1 MLRNMNVIK
10 RIMAVTY
17 FVQLSNE
24 DDFSSLF
31 ARIWIKIH
39 FPMESPI
46 INFSQVI
53 IQFVFVN
60 VPSAKSLA
68 LEERLIPR
76 SLM

>member
-1 MLRNMNVIK
+1 MV
-10 RIMAVTY
+10 VTY

-24 DDFSSLF
+24 DDFLSLF

-53 IQFVFVN
+53 IQFVN
-60 VPSAKSLA
+60 VSSAYSLA
-68 LEERLIPR
+68 LEERLIAR

>member
-1 MLRNMNVIK
+1 MV
-10 RIMAVTY
+10 VTY

-24 DDFSSLF
+24 DDFLSLF

-53 IQFVFVN
+53 IQFVN
-60 VPSAKSLA
+60 VSYANSLA
-68 LEERLIPR
+68 LEERLIAR

>member
-1 MLRNMNVIK
+1 
-10 RIMAVTY
+10 MAVTY

-24 DDFSSLF
+24 DDFLSLV

-53 IQFVFVN
+53 IQFVN
-60 VPSAKSLA
+60 VSSANSLA
-68 LEERLIPR
+68 LEERLIAG

>member
-1 MLRNMNVIK
+1 
-10 RIMAVTY
+10 MAVTY

-24 DDFSSLF
+24 DDFLSLF

-53 IQFVFVN
+53 IQFVN
-60 VPSAKSLA
+60 VSSAKSLA
-68 LEERLIPR
+68 LEERLIAG

>member
-1 MLRNMNVIK
+1 MV
-10 RIMAVTY
+10 VTY

-24 DDFSSLF
+24 DDFLSLF

-53 IQFVFVN
+53 IQFVN
-60 VPSAKSLA
+60 VSSANSLA
-68 LEERLIPR
+68 LEERLIAR

>member
-1 MLRNMNVIK
+1 M
-10 RIMAVTY
+10 TY

-24 DDFSSLF
+24 DDFLSLF

-53 IQFVFVN
+53 IQFVN
-60 VPSAKSLA
+60 VSSAYSLA
-68 LEERLIPR
+68 LEERLIAR